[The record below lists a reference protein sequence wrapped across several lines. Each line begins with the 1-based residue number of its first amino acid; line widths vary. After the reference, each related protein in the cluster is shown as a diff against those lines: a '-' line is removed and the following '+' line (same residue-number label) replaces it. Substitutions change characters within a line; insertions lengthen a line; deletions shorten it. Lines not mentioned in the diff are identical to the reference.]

1 MAGFSFRKR
10 ASEEDEVPPEGDLD
24 VTPPEELPEV
34 PEGSDEGGGRSRRI
48 FIIVGLGIILLGG
61 FYIANQLFLTPPPP
75 PPTPVRQAVPAPA
88 AKAPAPASAP
98 APAAPAK
105 EAVPAPSAQAKAP
118 TAPATPQA
126 KAPSAPATPPA
137 KVETKPAKPVPP
149 AAPPAGGPVKT
160 EASKVAEA
168 GKGPAP
174 APAPAKATAKAAPV
188 ATAGYSLQVAA
199 MVVEENAQG
208 LKQKLDQG
216 GFQSVIRKATAFVTK
231 HVVTVG
237 DPTGKSEAEGLAR
250 RLAVDGFQSQL
261 LAIGDKYT
269 PQIGAFFNLDEAI
282 DLARELQKRNYP
294 PKITSKPANT
304 VVFQV
309 RHGKFDSRAAAVK
322 RGGEL
327 KAKGFNFLVVR
338 D

>member
-1 MAGFSFRKR
+1 MARFGFRKR
-10 ASEEDEVPPEGDLD
+10 ASEEDEVPLEGDLD
-24 VTPPEELPEV
+24 VTPSEELPEV
-34 PEGSDEGGGRSRRI
+34 PEGGDEGGGRSRRI
-48 FIIVGLGIILLGG
+48 LIIVGLGIILLGG

-75 PPTPVRQAVPAPA
+75 PPPPVRQAMPTPP

-98 APAAPAK
+98 VPAAPAK
-105 EAVPAPSAQAKAP
+105 EATSAPSAQAKAP
-118 TAPATPQA
+118 TAPATP
-126 KAPSAPATPPA
+126 PA
-137 KVETKPAKPVPP
+137 KVEAKPTPP
-149 AAPPAGGPVKT
+149 APPASGPAKT
-160 EASKVAEA
+160 GESKAAEA
-168 GKGPAP
+168 MK
-174 APAPAKATAKAAPV
+174 APAPAKATAKPVPAAQG
-188 ATAGYSLQVAA
+188 GYSLQVAA

-231 HVVTVG
+231 HVVTAG
-237 DPTGKSEAEGLAR
+237 EPTGKSEAEELAR
-250 RLAVDGFQSQL
+250 RLTVDGFPSQL
-261 LAIGDKYT
+261 LVIGDKYS

-282 DLARELQKRNYP
+282 DLARELQKKNYR

-304 VVFQV
+304 LVFQV
-309 RHGKFDSRAAAVK
+309 RHGKFDSRSAAVK